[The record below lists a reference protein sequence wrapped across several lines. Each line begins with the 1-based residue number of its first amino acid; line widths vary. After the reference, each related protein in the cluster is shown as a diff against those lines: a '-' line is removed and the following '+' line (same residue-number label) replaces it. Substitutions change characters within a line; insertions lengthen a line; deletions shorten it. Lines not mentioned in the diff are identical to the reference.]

1 MSPEDRSETAGA
13 GALPTDVER
22 LAASMVAGETRLVSD
37 LFRANGAAPP
47 VITWS
52 PGNDDLGTPVLQSF
66 SDVCDALATPAGFI
80 QQDRFRLEDFD
91 GLDRWMMLVRR
102 DGPDYRYD
110 HYGAEIVN
118 HHGID
123 MTGMS
128 TADEQSHI
136 GTFGAAL
143 YTSSI
148 WRRER
153 VLSVHEPPARI
164 FVRLWRRLVVPM
176 LDGAGEITTFAVAL
190 VPDNELRAGL
200 EMIVDPV
207 FVTDGDGIV
216 QYYNDAARCDFE
228 ISSGQRR
235 PLAVL
240 TGIDS
245 GGLPAPEILLA
256 RREIV
261 ERLELVERR
270 GGIMDRLA
278 ISVSAAEHRGR
289 AYYVFLLRTVVAG

>member
-1 MSPEDRSETAGA
+1 
-13 GALPTDVER
+13 
-22 LAASMVAGETRLVSD
+22 
-37 LFRANGAAPP
+37 
-47 VITWS
+47 
-52 PGNDDLGTPVLQSF
+52 
-66 SDVCDALATPAGFI
+66 
-80 QQDRFRLEDFD
+80 
-91 GLDRWMMLVRR
+91 
-102 DGPDYRYD
+102 
-110 HYGAEIVN
+110 
-118 HHGID
+118 
-123 MTGMS
+123 
-128 TADEQSHI
+128 
-136 GTFGAAL
+136 
-143 YTSSI
+143 
-148 WRRER
+148 
-153 VLSVHEPPARI
+153 
-164 FVRLWRRLVVPM
+164 M

>member
-1 MSPEDRSETAGA
+1 VLRGDRHEPSGTGD
-13 GALPTDVER
+13 LTTDVQR
-22 LAASMVAGETRLVSD
+22 LAASLVAGDTGLASA
-37 LFRANGAAPP
+37 LFKAHGAAPP

-52 PGNDDLGTPVLQSF
+52 PQSEDLGTPVLQSF
-66 SDVCDALATPAGFI
+66 SEICDALAAPGGLI
-80 QQDRFRLEDFD
+80 EQSRLRLEDFD

-102 DGPDYRYD
+102 EGHDFRYD

-118 HHGID
+118 HHGLD

-136 GTFGAAL
+136 GAFSAAL
-143 YTSSI
+143 YTSSML
-148 WRRER
+148 RRER

-176 LDGAGEITTFAVAL
+176 LDGAGDITTFAVAL

-207 FVTDGDGIV
+207 FVTDGDGLV
-216 QYYNDAARCDFE
+216 QYYNDAASCFFD
-228 ISSGQRR
+228 IASGQRR
-235 PLAVL
+235 PLAAL
-240 TGIDS
+240 TGFDIE
-245 GGLPAPEILLA
+245 GLPAPEILLT

-289 AYYVFLLRTVVAG
+289 AFYVFLLRTVAAG